1 MTTTERQQS
10 LAAARRAAWNMCD
23 YARREMFP
31 DDQMRIDIE
40 CLYAEFTRLDEK
52 ERNQAKA
59 GARGAVHGVKGGR
72 PKKTG
77 GKK

>member
-10 LAAARRAAWNMCD
+10 LADARRACEWLWSRVYDLPMQDMC
-23 YARREMFP
+23 ESVK
-31 DDQMRIDIE
+31 
-40 CLYAEFTRLDEK
+40 CLLVEFERLDEK

-59 GARGAVHGVKGGR
+59 GTKGAVHGVKGGR